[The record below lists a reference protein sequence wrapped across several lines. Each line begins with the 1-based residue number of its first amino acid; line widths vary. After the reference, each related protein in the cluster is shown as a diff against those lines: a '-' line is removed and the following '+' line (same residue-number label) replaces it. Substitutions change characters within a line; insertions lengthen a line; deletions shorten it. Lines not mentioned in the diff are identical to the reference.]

1 MAAAMA
7 AIIEVEAIMFNAMYF
22 SLDGIYS
29 GVYGLRIASFADS
42 GGVEESPFLSPTLNI
57 TNSSR
62 SKRFYFG
69 GRRIEN
75 APQKQMSIISDRGIN
90 DINRREIL
98 SWLYKP
104 GFRELLIHQ
113 SDYEWYK
120 FRVAISDINV
130 IYFSALCVG
139 FSMTLNFDSIYGT
152 GKPTVV
158 KATLDGTEKTVKL
171 LNKSD
176 NLCQYT
182 MPTLKFTNKVSAGEL
197 TIRNNS
203 DTSLME
209 FELTDLRNNEVVT
222 IDNELQLISSSAND
236 DILSYFNKRWLRL
249 KPGMNELAIKGTGD
263 IEITCPTYALL
274 GF

>member
-1 MAAAMA
+1 
-7 AIIEVEAIMFNAMYF
+7 MFNAMYF

-29 GVYGLRIASFADS
+29 GVYGLRIASFDDS
-42 GGVEESPFLSPTLNI
+42 GGVEESQFLTPTLNI
-57 TNSSR
+57 TKSSR
-62 SKRFYFG
+62 SNRFYYG
-69 GRRIEN
+69 GRTIDS
-75 APQKQMSIISDRGIN
+75 APQKIMSIISDRGIN

-104 GFRELLIHQ
+104 GFRDLVIHQ
-113 SDYEWYK
+113 PDYEGYK

-152 GKPTVV
+152 GKPTIV
-158 KATLDGTEKTVKL
+158 KATLDGTGKKVKI

-176 NLCQYT
+176 LPYQYT
-182 MPTLKFTNKVSAGEL
+182 MPVVKFTNKVSDGEL
-197 TIRNNS
+197 TIKNNS

-209 FELTDLRNNEVVT
+209 FQITDLKKNETVT
-222 IDNELQLISSSAND
+222 IDNELQLISSTAND

-249 KPGMNELAIKGTGD
+249 KPGMNELLITGNGD
-263 IEITCPTYALL
+263 IEINCPNYSLL